1 MTTSPQLGDI
11 RLASDADLRFFVV
24 GGRYADTSFTTLL
37 EADETEGPFETYDD
51 ALEAWRVSSMRHI
64 DEAFARYLIV
74 QADSP
79 AAAAEQAEE
88 PAQQAT
94 ARSA

>member
-1 MTTSPQLGDI
+1 MTISPQHGDL
-11 RLASDADLRFFVV
+11 RLTGPNLRFFVV
-24 GGRYADTSFTTLL
+24 GGRYADTSFTVLI
-37 EADETEGPFETYDD
+37 EADETESPFETYDN

-74 QADSP
+74 QADSLE
-79 AAAAEQAEE
+79 AVTKQAEE
-88 PAQQAT
+88 PPPQAT